1 MNQIKKNIPLLN
13 PSAQELWNRSLE
25 PADRVLITGAS
36 GWFGQTAAFMMAESK
51 LPTLLLASSTRTI
64 RSHEKALL
72 VNAFDAEVIEDF
84 QPTLVLDCAFIT
96 REKIDEFGLQP
107 YIEANEELQRQ
118 LFTIISMPSVNRYVS
133 FSSGAAVY
141 PEDALG
147 LTIENNPYG
156 FLKRKA
162 EIELEKFSNVQNIRG
177 VIARAWSVSGGLVTK
192 PQSFALSDFITQAS
206 RGELHIRASTPVFR
220 RYSAIEDL
228 FALALAKTQ
237 MSLFSIV
244 NSEGSLVEMSEL
256 ARAVKREINA
266 AAQITRVRPTFGE
279 EDNYFATSHEWDSL
293 QQQLFFSARGLPDQI
308 RATFL
313 GMKMGGYL

>member
-1 MNQIKKNIPLLN
+1 MNQFKKLIPLLN
-13 PSAQELWNRSLE
+13 SSAQELWNKSLGPE
-25 PADRVLITGAS
+25 DRVLITGAS
-36 GWFGQTAAFMMAESK
+36 GWFGQTAAFMMEDSK

-64 RSHEKALL
+64 RSHQKTLS
-72 VNAFDAEVIEDF
+72 VNVFDAEIIEHF

-96 REKIDEFGLQP
+96 REKIEEFGLKQ
-107 YIEANEELQRQ
+107 YIDANEEIQRQ

-141 PEDALG
+141 PKDALDVM
-147 LTIENNPYG
+147 IENNPYG
-156 FLKRKA
+156 LLKRKA
-162 EIELEKFSNVQNIRG
+162 EIELEKFSYNRNISG

-192 PQSFALSDFITQAS
+192 PQSFALSDFIAQAR
-206 RGELHIRASTPVFR
+206 RGDVHIRSSTPVFR

-237 MSLFSIV
+237 MSLFSII
-244 NSEGSLVEMSEL
+244 NSEGSLVEMGEL
-256 ARAVKREINA
+256 ARTVQREINS
-266 AAQITRVRPTFGE
+266 AAQISRVKPTFGE
-279 EDNYFATSHEWDSL
+279 EDNYFAPSHEWEEL
-293 QQQLFFSARGLPDQI
+293 QEQLHFSPRSLPDQI